1 MFVKKLHILPFN
13 AMLLEFSVG
22 NYRSFKDLQT
32 LSMLAAKDSTSGE
45 DSRIIATSFG
55 INLLKSKAIYGA
67 NASGKSNVI
76 KALFAFLLIVRESLK
91 DESILTKVIQ
101 PFAFSTETEHQ
112 PSFFQI
118 IFVVEDI
125 QYRYGFEATSE
136 KITAEWLMK
145 KSLAKPRTKEIALF
159 VRENQDITLH
169 EKHFR
174 EGQILLR
181 RNDLVRENSLFLS
194 AVASFHHSAIARKVS
209 AFIVEIGIISGDSTE
224 NIHRAALQKLDT
236 PEFAERMQFMLQVA
250 DRSIKSVARKELTK
264 TELPTNLR
272 AITSFDEMSEQDR
285 FSLAVTKHTKFDAQ
299 QSAIGES
306 ELVLADGGSNGT
318 KKMFELSPVL
328 IDTIL
333 REKVLFI
340 DELEARLHPRL
351 TRKIIEA
358 FHSIGNHSAQLIFIT
373 HDINLLSDNL
383 LRKEQIAFVDKDKFG
398 ASSLY
403 TLANFKGIL
412 KDTSVS
418 KEYMRGKYGAVPFVG
433 DFASFLGM
441 EE

>member
-1 MFVKKLHILPFN
+1 
-13 AMLLEFSVG
+13 MLIEFSVG
-22 NYRSFKDLQT
+22 NFRSFKDIQT
-32 LSMLAAKDSTSGE
+32 LSLLATKDSTSGE
-45 DSRIIATSFG
+45 DSRIIATPFG

-76 KALFAFLLIVRESLK
+76 KALFAFLLVVRESLK
-91 DESILTKVIQ
+91 DESTLTKVIQ
-101 PFAFSTETEHQ
+101 PFTFSTETEHQ

-118 IFVVEDI
+118 IFVLKDI

-136 KITAEWLMK
+136 KITAEWLMM

-159 VRENQDITLH
+159 VRENQDIALH

-174 EGQILLR
+174 EGRILLL

-194 AVASFHHSAIARKVS
+194 AVASFNHSAIARKVS

-224 NIHRAALQKLDT
+224 NIHRIALQKLGS
-236 PEFAERMQFMLQVA
+236 PEFAERMKFMLQVA
-250 DRSIKSVARKELTK
+250 DRSISDLALKELKK
-264 TELPTNLR
+264 TELPTNIK
-272 AITSFDEMSEQDR
+272 AIASLEEMSEQDR
-285 FSLAVTKHTKFDAQ
+285 FSLAVTKHTKFDANH
-299 QSAIGES
+299 SPAGES

-318 KKMFELSPVL
+318 KKMFELSPIL

-340 DELEARLHPRL
+340 DELDARLHPRL
-351 TRKIIEA
+351 TRKVIES

-383 LRKEQIAFVDKDKFG
+383 LRKEQVAFVEKDKFG

-403 TLANFKGIL
+403 TLANFKGVH
-412 KDTSVS
+412 KDTSVG
-418 KEYMRGKYGAVPFVG
+418 KEYMKGKYGAVPFVG